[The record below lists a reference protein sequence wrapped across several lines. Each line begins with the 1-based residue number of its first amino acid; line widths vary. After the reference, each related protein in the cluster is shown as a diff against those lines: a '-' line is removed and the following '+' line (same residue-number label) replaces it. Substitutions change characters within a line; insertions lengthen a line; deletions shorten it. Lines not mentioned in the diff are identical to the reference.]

1 MEAPIPTPNLFFKNI
16 EIELNG
22 KKFICK
28 IQTIKE
34 FLSINLNLDNSLKY
48 EGSIHISQ
56 IQNQILTFGDY
67 NINEIFEEINL
78 LDNDCFSLIKEE
90 DRYILKIKFIIF
102 RKEKYLK
109 IDLKENKDINISK
122 DELIYELKEKIKILE
137 EKLKK
142 YIKDENVSETKTND
156 SLDNNFDIKLK
167 EHPIH
172 ELAFHT
178 DSVLCLT
185 LLKDGRMVSGS
196 GDYSIIIYNK
206 NTYKPD
212 LIIKEHSGYVYCLTQ
227 LSSGE
232 LASCSGD
239 KTIKLY
245 NINGNNYNVIQTLSF
260 HTSYVYKLIELK
272 NKQLISCSAD
282 SSLIVYFKENNEY
295 KIDYKFSTNGSCSS
309 VVQTKTNEICY
320 SETTNNAICFF
331 DILERKKIKTLEN
344 ISKYNGTY
352 EKILMITEDIL
363 FIGGENKISLINV
376 NQHNLIRVID
386 VPGSS
391 YISAICLIN
400 NNTLITGDY
409 SEVLRQ
415 WRIEGDNLIFVSK
428 KEKIHSEDITSLLF
442 LENKKLVSA
451 SDDKTIRI
459 W

>member
-1 MEAPIPTPNLFFKNI
+1 ME
-16 EIELNG
+16 EW
-22 KKFICK
+22 
-28 IQTIKE
+28 
-34 FLSINLNLDNSLKY
+34 FL
-48 EGSIHISQ
+48 
-56 IQNQILTFGDY
+56 
-67 NINEIFEEINL
+67 
-78 LDNDCFSLIKEE
+78 
-90 DRYILKIKFIIF
+90 
-102 RKEKYLK
+102 
-109 IDLKENKDINISK
+109 
-122 DELIYELKEKIKILE
+122 
-137 EKLKK
+137 
-142 YIKDENVSETKTND
+142 
-156 SLDNNFDIKLK
+156 
-167 EHPIH
+167 
-172 ELAFHT
+172 
-178 DSVLCLT
+178 
-185 LLKDGRMVSGS
+185 S

-212 LIIKEHSGYVYCLTQ
+212 LIIKEHSSNVYCLTQ

-232 LASCSGD
+232 LASCSED
-239 KTIKLY
+239 NTIKLY

-260 HTSYVYKLIELK
+260 HTNSVYKLIELK

-309 VVQTKTNEICY
+309 VLQTKTNEICY
-320 SETTNNAICFF
+320 SEKTNNATCFF

-344 ISKYNGTY
+344 ISKINSRD

-428 KEKIHSEDITSLLF
+428 KEKIHSLDITSLLF

-459 W
+459 WWKYYF